1 MGIKAEK
8 RISEMEAILDTAN
21 KKLEAFEK
29 ALSELEEY
37 QSEIKRLEAYYTSDD
52 WKKDYALDEAG
63 ELPPDLKR
71 GVLSEDGIYNML
83 ERNRDFLSWV
93 GENCKRFC

>member
-37 QSEIKRLEAYYTSDD
+37 QLEIKRLEAYYTSDD

-83 ERNRDFLSWV
+83 EKNKEFLSWV

>member
-83 ERNRDFLSWV
+83 ERNKEFLSWV
-93 GENCKRFC
+93 GENCK